1 MGGLIKYDNKTRL
14 TREIE
19 KHLENI
25 VHGQM
30 NVIFQFES
38 PVMIYFENNLLL
50 YIKLN
55 LKN

>member
-1 MGGLIKYDNKTRL
+1 MGGLIKCDKKTRF

>member
-1 MGGLIKYDNKTRL
+1 MGGLIKYDKKTCL

-30 NVIFQFES
+30 DVIFQFGS

>member
-1 MGGLIKYDNKTRL
+1 MKHDKKACFTK
-14 TREIE
+14 EIE
-19 KHLENI
+19 KNLENI

-30 NVIFQFES
+30 DVIFQFEH

-55 LKN
+55 LRN